1 LLRADGVAEVI
12 VVLLPLTVAV
22 TKIHTLIWLEM
33 CRAGAG
39 AIAPT
44 QGEQNIMKACCELE
58 WIYVN

>member
-1 LLRADGVAEVI
+1 VAEVI